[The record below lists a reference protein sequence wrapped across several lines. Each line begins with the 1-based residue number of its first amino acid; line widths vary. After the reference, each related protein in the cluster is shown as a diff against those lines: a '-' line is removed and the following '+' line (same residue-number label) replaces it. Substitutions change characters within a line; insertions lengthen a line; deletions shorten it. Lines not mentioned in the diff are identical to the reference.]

1 MMKVFCSMTVR
12 VALCVLLLG
21 SLAPSAVAAG
31 TLGTFERGFSSGGPG
46 RVGPAAWTGA
56 DDLWWDLFL
65 IPFIYGTY
73 GGLWSMDRVNGTWEY
88 GYEELVPRQEGDLLI
103 PFVRMDGAWQFID
116 SDVSGFDFRGE
127 AGYGAFAVSARHTYY
142 QEDDDSDLALTQ
154 LYGLWRMSLGNR
166 VELDLGLG
174 SYFLDGNDEV
184 SGFAMTL
191 PLTISPNDYF
201 SIELRPAW
209 FELEEVTNGDFE
221 IAVLTGS
228 RYVNFKLGYRW
239 LTTETSTLDGPLAGF
254 SVHW

>member
-1 MMKVFCSMTVR
+1 MRGTFGCATVR
-12 VALCVLLLG
+12 IALAALLLCALVLPAAG
-21 SLAPSAVAAG
+21 AG
-31 TLGTFERGFSSGGPG
+31 TLGTFERSFSGGSPG

-56 DDLWWDLFL
+56 DELWWDLFL

-73 GGLWSMDRVNGTWEY
+73 GGLWSFDRVNGTYEY
-88 GYEELVPRQEGDLLI
+88 GYEELVPRQEGELLI
-103 PFVRMDGAWQFID
+103 PFVRLDGAWQYID
-116 SDVSGFDFRGE
+116 SDISGIDLRGE

-142 QEDDDSDLALTQ
+142 QERESSDLGLTQ
-154 LYGLWRMSLGNR
+154 LYALWRMSLGNR

-174 SYFLDGNDEV
+174 SYFLNGNDEV

-221 IAVLTGS
+221 VAVLMGS
-228 RYVNFKLGYRW
+228 RYANFKFGYRW
-239 LTTETSTLDGPLAGF
+239 LTTERSTLDGPVVGF
-254 SVHW
+254 SAHW